1 MALRS
6 LFRVQFCQHQRGL
19 IIRGREFTA
28 HRDPSVVCPAWRQTA
43 ALYSSQS
50 GSDGVVCDYQNGL
63 PSLLVPL
70 PSRRERCQF
79 TLKPITETVGDFLRH
94 LKNEDGGIETVA
106 IYNDD
111 DVKVA
116 KSTSIDV
123 LMRNPFS
130 LRINEETFMVEPPEL
145 EKLVSEDAR
154 TLDDVKSMIYQ
165 LYSTL
170 HVEQHQLE
178 REKVLRGK
186 LEQLQVELDPLEKL
200 KNELDMK
207 AKKNTNVYVW
217 GGLGFMA
224 IQFGL
229 LARLTWWEYSWDIV
243 EPITYF
249 VTYGTAIAAYS
260 YYVVT
265 RQEFLYPDAKDRKY
279 LVLFHKFSKR
289 KNLDLEKYNQLKDD
303 VAQVQADLQR
313 LRDPLTI
320 NLPIPPPPRETAKE
334 EDF

>member
-1 MALRS
+1 MAFRS
-6 LFRVQFCQHQRGL
+6 LIRVQLCQHQRGIL
-19 IIRGREFTA
+19 LRGKEFGSQKDA
-28 HRDPSVVCPAWRQTA
+28 SVICPAWRQS
-43 ALYSSQS
+43 ALMYSSLN
-50 GSDGVVCDYQNGL
+50 GADGVVCDYQNGL
-63 PSLLVPL
+63 PTLLVPL

-79 TLKPITETVGDFLRH
+79 TLKPVTETVGDFLRH

-116 KSTSIDV
+116 RSTSIDV

-130 LRINEETFMVEPPEL
+130 LRINEDTYRVDPPEL
-145 EKLVSEDAR
+145 DKLISEDAK

-170 HVEQHQLE
+170 HVEEHQLE
-178 REKVLRGK
+178 KEKVLRGK
-186 LEQLQVELDPLEKL
+186 LELLQEELDPLERL
-200 KNELDMK
+200 KMDLDMK
-207 AKKNTNVYVW
+207 AKKNTNAYVW

-224 IQFGL
+224 VQFGL

-289 KNLDLEKYNQLKDD
+289 KSLDLEKYNQLKHD
-303 VAQVQADLQR
+303 VAQVNADLQR

-320 NLPIPPPPRETAKE
+320 NLPIPPPPREKAEE